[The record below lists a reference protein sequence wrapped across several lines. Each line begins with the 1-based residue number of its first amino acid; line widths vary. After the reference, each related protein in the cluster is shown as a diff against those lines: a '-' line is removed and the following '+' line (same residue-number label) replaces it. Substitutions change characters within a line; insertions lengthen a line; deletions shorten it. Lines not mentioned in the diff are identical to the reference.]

1 MRTLA
6 KGALFAAAV
15 LTAATGAIAA
25 PATAGTSSTLAT
37 WTVSPGGAWT
47 AKATSPKLTDTKT
60 GTKLTCSSSSAAGVL
75 KSGSGLSNPL
85 STITSVGW
93 TSCSGPLGI
102 TFSVTAQN
110 LPWSINGSTY
120 AAGVTTGTLTGVKAH
135 ISGAGCTADFAG
147 PTSTT
152 AATLTGTYSNA
163 TNTLTLSGG
172 DLHAYNV
179 SGSCLGLL
187 NNGDAATYNA
197 AYVLASPQAITSP

>member
-15 LTAATGAIAA
+15 LTAAVGATAA
-25 PATAGTSSTLAT
+25 PASAGTSSTLAT

-60 GTKLTCSSSSAAGVL
+60 GTKLTCSSSAAAGVL
-75 KSGSGLSNPL
+75 QSGSGIVNPL
-85 STITSVGW
+85 STITSVSW
-93 TSCSGPLGI
+93 ASCSGPLGI
-102 TFSVTAQN
+102 TFTVTAGN

-120 AAGVTTGTLTGVKAH
+120 ASGVTTGTIGGVKAH

-152 AATLTGTYSNA
+152 PATLTGTYSNA
-163 TNTLTLSGG
+163 TNTLTIGGG

-187 NNGDAATYNA
+187 NNGDAAVYNA
-197 AYVLASPQAITSP
+197 AYVLSSPQVITAP